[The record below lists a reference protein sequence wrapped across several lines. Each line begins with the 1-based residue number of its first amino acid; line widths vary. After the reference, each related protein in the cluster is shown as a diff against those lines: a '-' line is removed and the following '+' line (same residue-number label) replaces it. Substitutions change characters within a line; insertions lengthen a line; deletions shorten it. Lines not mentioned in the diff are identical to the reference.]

1 MNSPRL
7 QKLMD
12 FLKEEPNNPFLI
24 YGVALELEKT
34 DLSKAIEFYQQ
45 LLRDHPDYLPTY
57 FQAAHLFWEEEE
69 TDMANDIFI
78 RGIKLAEA
86 QGNDK
91 ILKELKAAYHN
102 FSMEYGY

>member
-91 ILKELKAAYHN
+91 ILKELKAAYYN
-102 FSMEYGY
+102 FAMENGY